1 MALAV
6 WCTPNSRTYKL
17 SEGQGEMNLK
27 TIKQTSTEAE
37 IRMRVQVYGR
47 YPKANHEYLDA
58 LAKAIEE
65 TVTKFRRGKTLLLQ
79 DPEVYVEHEER
90 GEFI

>member
-1 MALAV
+1 
-6 WCTPNSRTYKL
+6 
-17 SEGQGEMNLK
+17 MNLK
-27 TIKQTSTEAE
+27 ISKQTSTEAE
-37 IRMRVQVYGR
+37 ISMRVQVYGR

-65 TVTKFRRGKTLLLQ
+65 TVTKFRKGKTLLLQ
-79 DPEVYVEHEER
+79 DPEVYIEHEER